1 MFGKLTN
8 AKLTRAG
15 FQLEKC
21 EDGHFWVYEKEAGEE
36 ADRLL
41 LICQRALED
50 FDEEA
55 VRDVILIQCDA
66 NLTDPT
72 LYLDGFQW
80 NISQRDL
87 RDIAELLFKDRQKL
101 VQERHQAQKAARKAR
116 GEK

>member
-1 MFGKLTN
+1 MFGKLTG
-8 AKLTRAG
+8 AKLTRSG

-21 EDGHFWVYEKEAGEE
+21 EDGHFWVYEKEVGEE

-41 LICQRALED
+41 HICQRTLED

-80 NISQRDL
+80 KISKRDL
-87 RDIAELLFKDRQKL
+87 RDIAALLFKDRQKL
-101 VQERHQAQKAARKAR
+101 VQERLQAQKNARKTSS
-116 GEK
+116 EK